1 MKKLLFIIFLFPSYL
16 NASGLRFGSTP
27 SGYIIKLATES
38 TVGTVS
44 DLTDADDTGRQVDY
58 VLKYDGSQ
66 WVATGTATSF
76 AFTINS
82 FTSNQSSTIE
92 MGTAGGTWLSAGAMT
107 FSATYNNGP
116 PTGSTV
122 THSGW
127 SNLPMTGGSLQGPTS
142 SAEIAT
148 YPASIATSK
157 TWTLNS
163 NKGTQTDTEVLTI
176 NFYNRRFWGVTTV
189 ASGYTEADVEGLVNN
204 ELSNSKAKTFS
215 VTPGAS
221 EYIIYSYPSRLGTA
235 TFTVGGFEGG
245 FNPPET
251 VSVTNASG
259 YTENYYVYRSVNS
272 NLGSTT
278 VVAQ

>member
-1 MKKLLFIIFLFPSYL
+1 MRKIILFILFTPSMCFADRL
-16 NASGLRFGSTP
+16 GSLRSGAEVALTTQTISANVPVDNNARAVNKIPMFNGSTIVWV
-27 SGYIIKLATES
+27 SE
-38 TVGTVS
+38 GT
-44 DLTDADDTGRQVDY
+44 TF
-58 VLKYDGSQ
+58 
-66 WVATGTATSF
+66 SF
-76 AFTINS
+76 SINTFTH
-82 FTSNQSSTIE
+82 NQSSTIE
-92 MGTAGGTWLSAGAMT
+92 MGPAAGTWLGAGSMS

-127 SNLPMTGGSLQGPTS
+127 SNLVMTGTGFSGPTTNTQ
-142 SAEIAT
+142 AAT
-148 YPASIATSK
+148 YPASPGSK

-163 NKGTQTDTEVLTI
+163 EKTTETDTDVVTI

-189 ASGYTEADVEGLVNN
+189 TSGYTETDVEGLASN

-215 VTPGAS
+215 VTAGAS
-221 EYIIYSYPSRLGTA
+221 EYILYAYPSRLGTA

-245 FNPPET
+245 FNSPET